1 MTSLDTRNHAWSLL
15 GTNLPPGTTSS
26 EEALRLSGLAGW
38 NVRKEPIY
46 TSEGLAIAGKYAT
59 VRDVPGEERSEVLGI
74 VGDQFHIVQNEDH
87 IGYLDAFADE
97 VGATFE
103 AAGTT
108 RGAEETF
115 ITMKLPS
122 MLRVLGDSDP
132 HDLYVTALNSH
143 VGSKSF
149 TLMVTPVRLVCT
161 NMQSVAIGNA
171 QNVRRVRHTPGVSK
185 IVVDEARQT
194 IDEMFTYLEDFQTTA
209 DIMARTPMSEAEFE
223 ERIRRGYGTNSTA
236 PHVKARMEVKIDELK
251 QLFAEANTQD
261 GIRNTAWA
269 GYNAIVEFQDHFS
282 ETRGGDPYRA
292 RALNSV
298 LDTSAKRRALSLM
311 TA

>member
-1 MTSLDTRNHAWSLL
+1 MQQRDHAWARIGKILPE
-15 GTNLPPGTTSS
+15 GTRSA
-26 EEALRLSGLAGW
+26 EEALRLAGLAGW

-46 TSEGLAIAGKYAT
+46 TAEGLTVPGRYAT
-59 VRDVPGEERSEVLGI
+59 VRDVPGEDRAEVLGV
-74 VGDQFHIVQNEDH
+74 VGEQFHIVQNEDH
-87 IGYLDAFADE
+87 VGFLDTFADE

-108 RGAEETF
+108 QGAEETF

-122 MLRVLGDSDP
+122 MLRVLGEADP

-149 TLMVTPVRLVCT
+149 TFMVTPVRLICT
-161 NMQSVAIGNA
+161 NMQSQALGA
-171 QNVRRVRHTPGVSK
+171 ASNVRRVRHTPGVSK
-185 IVVDEARQT
+185 VVVDEARKT
-194 IDEMFTYLEDFQTTA
+194 IDDMFSYLESFQTTA

-223 ERIRRGYGTNSTA
+223 ERIRRGYGTTSKA
-236 PHVKARMEVKIDELK
+236 PHVTARMESKIEELMY
-251 QLFAEANTQD
+251 LFAEANTQD

-269 GYNAIVEFQDHFS
+269 GYNALVEYQDHYS
-282 ETRGGDPYRA
+282 ETRGGDPLRA

-298 LDTSAKRRALSLM
+298 LDSSAKRRALDVVMS
-311 TA
+311 